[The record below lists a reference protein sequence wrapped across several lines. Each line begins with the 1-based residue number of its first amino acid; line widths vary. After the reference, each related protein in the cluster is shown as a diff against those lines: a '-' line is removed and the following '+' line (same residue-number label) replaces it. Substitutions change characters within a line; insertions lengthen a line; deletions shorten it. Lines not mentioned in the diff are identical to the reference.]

1 MEIGNTPN
9 DYRDIRSNNYVR
21 IEDGT
26 LSIGNIQKSSEG
38 YYLCEASNGIGAGLS
53 AVILIS
59 VQGIHMMLSILFSPI
74 TYKIIVIIQHRHNST
89 LNSKTKRPVVV
100 NPMFSSAKL
109 KAKNPSVSSGT

>member
-1 MEIGNTPN
+1 MWIGSTPN

-53 AVILIS
+53 AVIYVS
-59 VQGIHMMLSILFSPI
+59 VQG
-74 TYKIIVIIQHRHNST
+74 NC
-89 LNSKTKRPVVV
+89 
-100 NPMFSSAKL
+100 NPL
-109 KAKNPSVSSGT
+109 GELQVS

>member
-1 MEIGNTPN
+1 MESNEQQLRLLTGSTPN

-53 AVILIS
+53 AVIFVS
-59 VQGIHMMLSILFSPI
+59 VQGDWINDRCFYRLRFLTNTLSCSP
-74 TYKIIVIIQHRHNST
+74 
-89 LNSKTKRPVVV
+89 
-100 NPMFSSAKL
+100 SSI
-109 KAKNPSVSSGT
+109 